1 MSIPVSN
8 LINKQLKTREAM
20 TDASNILL
28 ILMLIGV
35 HIVLALAMKMYP
47 ILSTF
52 HAILTGIL
60 GLLIVLFA
68 KRTKW
73 LIIVTGY
80 ITGSE
85 VLWRMTSADVFWEY
99 GKYVISALFVIS
111 IIRYRILYRLKI
123 SDIWPI
129 LYFLLL
135 LLSVPLTINALGI
148 GADARNEISFNLS
161 GPLSLF
167 ICVLFL
173 SKVKINSKILIELAW
188 SIFTPIVGISTL
200 ILAEIIGTDS
210 IIFTNDSNFA
220 MSGGFGP
227 NQVSAILGVGTI
239 FLFFVLIYEI
249 RWLPRLLALSLL
261 IISIVQSALTFS
273 RGGIYNLLL
282 TLPLAIII
290 ISRSP
295 GYRSRLLFVV
305 VLLGIILGYLVLPQ
319 LDNFTSGM
327 LSQRFSDLNPTLRQN
342 IGQVELDIWFSHPVL
357 GVGPGIAKYQ
367 SFSSLGILVAA
378 HTEYTRMLAE
388 HGVVGLLAIIILI
401 CIAVR
406 AFFKANGPLQKA
418 YVLILVGWPMAEMSH
433 AAMRLVAVSYLF
445 GLAQMAWQESKIERM
460 SR

>member
-68 KRTKW
+68 QRTKW

-173 SKVKINSKILIELAW
+173 SKVKINSKI
-188 SIFTPIVGISTL
+188 
-200 ILAEIIGTDS
+200 
-210 IIFTNDSNFA
+210 
-220 MSGGFGP
+220 
-227 NQVSAILGVGTI
+227 
-239 FLFFVLIYEI
+239 
-249 RWLPRLLALSLL
+249 
-261 IISIVQSALTFS
+261 
-273 RGGIYNLLL
+273 
-282 TLPLAIII
+282 
-290 ISRSP
+290 
-295 GYRSRLLFVV
+295 
-305 VLLGIILGYLVLPQ
+305 
-319 LDNFTSGM
+319 
-327 LSQRFSDLNPTLRQN
+327 
-342 IGQVELDIWFSHPVL
+342 
-357 GVGPGIAKYQ
+357 
-367 SFSSLGILVAA
+367 
-378 HTEYTRMLAE
+378 
-388 HGVVGLLAIIILI
+388 
-401 CIAVR
+401 
-406 AFFKANGPLQKA
+406 
-418 YVLILVGWPMAEMSH
+418 
-433 AAMRLVAVSYLF
+433 
-445 GLAQMAWQESKIERM
+445 
-460 SR
+460 